1 MTHQL
6 DTTDFSTLG
15 SLRDAAHPRL
25 LPNRAESLNYK
36 SVNRADLVD
45 KVTVS
50 DSSATHVRTLQL
62 SGKPRLRLS
71 SCRLQFSIVSV
82 SFLLLLPLGDSDR
95 RRGFQRWVGFGGGA
109 SFAAGAASCMAA
121 FCCARRKS
129 ATAAAAL
136 ISSRDV
142 SFLKQRLQR
151 QCTR

>member
-1 MTHQL
+1 M
-6 DTTDFSTLG
+6 
-15 SLRDAAHPRL
+15 
-25 LPNRAESLNYK
+25 
-36 SVNRADLVD
+36 
-45 KVTVS
+45 
-50 DSSATHVRTLQL
+50 
-62 SGKPRLRLS
+62 
-71 SCRLQFSIVSV
+71 SV

-136 ISSRDV
+136 ISGRDV